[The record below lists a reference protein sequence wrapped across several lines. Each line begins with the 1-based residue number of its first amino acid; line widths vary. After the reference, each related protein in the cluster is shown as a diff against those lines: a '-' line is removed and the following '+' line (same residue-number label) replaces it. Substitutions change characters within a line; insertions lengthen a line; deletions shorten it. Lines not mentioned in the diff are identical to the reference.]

1 MNPKFE
7 EQFRQEGFTE
17 PTLIQKYVYPKL
29 AEGKNV
35 VGLAPTGSGKTL
47 AYSLPL
53 LEKILPKD
61 GSQLLIMAP
70 SQELA
75 AQLTNT
81 IRPWRHTNTSMRSW
95 QKERKTAWQP
105 QRNGQIR
112 KKTSLYS
119 MYWLPVPTM
128 E

>member
-53 LEKILPKD
+53 LKNITQRWKSIINH
-61 GSQLLIMAP
+61 GSFSRIGC
-70 SQELA
+70 
-75 AQLTNT
+75 TVN
-81 IRPWRHTNTSMRSW
+81 
-95 QKERKTAWQP
+95 KYDKTM
-105 QRNGQIR
+105 G
-112 KKTSLYS
+112 
-119 MYWLPVPTM
+119 
-128 E
+128 